1 MGIYKEFFLFS
12 QSFSLKKLQN
22 MFVLI
27 LTYKAPIEKVLELL
41 DAHCCFLDKYY
52 TAGNF
57 LASGPQI
64 PRTGGTILCRAKNR
78 QEVEEIIK
86 EDPFNEIV
94 DYQIIEFEPNKSI
107 EGFKELLNV

>member
-1 MGIYKEFFLFS
+1 
-12 QSFSLKKLQN
+12 

-41 DAHCCFLDKYY
+41 DAHCRFLDKYY
-52 TAGNF
+52 NAGNF

-64 PRTGGTILCRAKNR
+64 PRTGGVILCRATDR
-78 QEVEEIIK
+78 VEVEEIIK
-86 EDPFNEIV
+86 EDPFNEIA

-107 EGFKELLNV
+107 EGFKDLLNV